1 MRNVAPRPVFVDRSG
16 RRRRLVVLSG
26 VGLAAVLVAGLVVLF
41 AGLTSGSAWHV
52 PGFPDA
58 NRVAELTPSATTQPT
73 EPGAAASAPAPAG
86 VNPGASAEPSSPR
99 RVPTQTPSHPA
110 PKPTKT

>member
-52 PGFPDA
+52 PGSPDA
-58 NRVAELTPSATTQPT
+58 NRVADLPPSVTPTPA
-73 EPGAAASAPAPAG
+73 PGTGASASAPAPAG
-86 VNPGASAEPSSPR
+86 VNGASASAGPSSP
-99 RVPTQTPSHPA
+99 
-110 PKPTKT
+110 